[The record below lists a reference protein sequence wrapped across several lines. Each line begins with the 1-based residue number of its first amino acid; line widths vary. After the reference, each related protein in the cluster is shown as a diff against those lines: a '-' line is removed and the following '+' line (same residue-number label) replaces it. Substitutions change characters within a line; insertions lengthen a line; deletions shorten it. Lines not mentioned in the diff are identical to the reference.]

1 MEFLLRYNNN
11 DKNELITAAEEKE
24 SINVLLNYLDK
35 AGIALVDFVP
45 SDKAGLFC
53 VFEQVAYRVYQSVYD
68 KEDNRF
74 NSYLIYS
81 LQWLPWGEKQAKS
94 LEEFRERA
102 KELVVKPVDEPPAQ
116 APELIRS

>member
-11 DKNELITAAEEKE
+11 DKNELITAAEPKE
-24 SINVLLNYLDK
+24 SINVLLKYLDK

-45 SDKAGLFC
+45 PDKQGLFC

-68 KEDNRF
+68 KEDNTF
-74 NSYLIYS
+74 NCYLIYS
-81 LQWLPWGEKQAKS
+81 LQWLPWTEKHAES
-94 LEEFRERA
+94 LEEFREPI
-102 KELVVKPVDEPPAQ
+102 PVEEPPAE

>member
-45 SDKAGLFC
+45 PDKAGLFC

-74 NSYLIYS
+74 NSYLIYNR
-81 LQWLPWGEKQAKS
+81 LNLFPRNKFNNINRKFEIKTYHTI
-94 LEEFRERA
+94 F
-102 KELVVKPVDEPPAQ
+102 
-116 APELIRS
+116 